1 MGLIIDRGVAQSGS
15 VSALGAGGRW
25 FESNH
30 PDHFFL
36 LKIQYEIQKGPVKAI
51 SLSCHFM
58 YDQHIAFD
66 FSSDGPSYRLSSA

>member
-1 MGLIIDRGVAQSGS
+1 MGLINDRGVAQSGS

-36 LKIQYEIQKGPVKAI
+36 
-51 SLSCHFM
+51 SL
-58 YDQHIAFD
+58 YL
-66 FSSDGPSYRLSSA
+66 FSQSINPITYLFRSRL